1 MSTTK
6 GSIVGIKSS
15 PKFRS
20 SSGQENL
27 NPDSSE
33 TPQQATRAKNSTDET
48 ARISQIAKGSAKT
61 PESDDE
67 PKEEIAD
74 EAEDVNEKASSE
86 GLSDEEET
94 QLDAIFQ
101 YLLKLTNARKISVN
115 ECEALTN
122 WAIDKVSEE
131 KSIAWITGKLMSS
144 KMRVKIIEKC
154 RVVGGEERVENIT
167 REKVYTK
174 QQLHCTK
181 QNNNN
186 DADNNNNNS
195 PANKAHTFNTPG
207 DEIWGQFRDEYYE
220 DHEFSANEL
229 EVWKA
234 TLKVKL
240 NQSELILKDLNS
252 QMSTNRDKNMKFKSS
267 DTFERYVKDL
277 KADLVKVTLCSNRL
291 EKGHLINPRSFP
303 SPDSRLFRTVVNN
316 ETSFQSFAYSDSL
329 MLFTNLNSIATK
341 VSNYLFSVILTSMQD
356 NAAAQEVIRA
366 HGNTGDFVIL
376 FEKLKQRFQ
385 VNSEIEKE
393 KLVTEFQ
400 HMVIGPKESIR
411 AFYSRI
417 MTTVSELWTVF
428 EREIL
433 PEDIR
438 RTFYQAL
445 SDASKNNFLQ
455 LESIDQYKA
464 NLDALCMEVIARQEQ
479 LESSVTTANL
489 SVNNISSKRTDTRK
503 CHNCGKI
510 GHLKADCWSKPCNN
524 SKPVDVNPKSRD
536 TNRRDSSKSKHFMK
550 KRKDNQKGDV
560 QKKRFGHRKEYPSKR
575 PHNANNV
582 TDDKRDEEEDDEEV
596 VIQCYLCNQ
605 RGDHTSAECKNAH
618 ADVQYHN
625 QKHLKFQKAN
635 EKQDKANPAVKYRV
649 CTVTIKPPPSKPSAT
664 PTARA
669 DTGPGESDYFTVN
682 NRHGPEFA
690 MLTIEVRIIVIDSG
704 ASKCMFGNRAM
715 FT

>member
-6 GSIVGIKSS
+6 GSILGIKSS

-20 SSGQENL
+20 SSGQEIL

-33 TPQQATRAKNSTDET
+33 TPQQANRAKNSTDET

-154 RVVGGEERVENIT
+154 RVVGEERVENIT

-186 DADNNNNNS
+186 AADNNNNNNS
-195 PANKAHTFNTPG
+195 PANKAQTFNTPG
-207 DEIWGQFRDEYYE
+207 DKIWEQFRDEYYE
-220 DHEFSANEL
+220 DHEFSTNEL

-277 KADLVKVTLCSNRL
+277 KADLVKVTLCSNR
-291 EKGHLINPRSFP
+291 
-303 SPDSRLFRTVVNN
+303 
-316 ETSFQSFAYSDSL
+316 
-329 MLFTNLNSIATK
+329 
-341 VSNYLFSVILTSMQD
+341 
-356 NAAAQEVIRA
+356 
-366 HGNTGDFVIL
+366 
-376 FEKLKQRFQ
+376 
-385 VNSEIEKE
+385 
-393 KLVTEFQ
+393 
-400 HMVIGPKESIR
+400 
-411 AFYSRI
+411 
-417 MTTVSELWTVF
+417 
-428 EREIL
+428 
-433 PEDIR
+433 
-438 RTFYQAL
+438 
-445 SDASKNNFLQ
+445 
-455 LESIDQYKA
+455 
-464 NLDALCMEVIARQEQ
+464 
-479 LESSVTTANL
+479 
-489 SVNNISSKRTDTRK
+489 
-503 CHNCGKI
+503 
-510 GHLKADCWSKPCNN
+510 
-524 SKPVDVNPKSRD
+524 
-536 TNRRDSSKSKHFMK
+536 
-550 KRKDNQKGDV
+550 
-560 QKKRFGHRKEYPSKR
+560 
-575 PHNANNV
+575 
-582 TDDKRDEEEDDEEV
+582 
-596 VIQCYLCNQ
+596 
-605 RGDHTSAECKNAH
+605 
-618 ADVQYHN
+618 
-625 QKHLKFQKAN
+625 
-635 EKQDKANPAVKYRV
+635 
-649 CTVTIKPPPSKPSAT
+649 
-664 PTARA
+664 
-669 DTGPGESDYFTVN
+669 
-682 NRHGPEFA
+682 
-690 MLTIEVRIIVIDSG
+690 
-704 ASKCMFGNRAM
+704 
-715 FT
+715 